1 MFGLSGG
8 LWRLIFVYSLMAYP
22 VLADGVDLLQ
32 RYPTTLADVAATK
45 DYAWNFSKD
54 DIFELSEFNLIVTD
68 SLEIKLGSA
77 DVGIGSSENG
87 AVWAAVIPRATGT
100 ILSEA
105 APMSEKVAHVW
116 LRFHPTDVIKLFPPN
131 TVKDT
136 GDEKTYN
143 RMRQICDLRFR
154 SSYHQGNNALIPEV
168 GVYGVDVDV
177 TEGERRFF
185 SVDLNKETVK
195 HYPKFIKAISINRI
209 SKNDAELSFDLIW
222 DAFDRDYAMFVIRPE
237 VDWDALKVKY
247 RTLAIEC
254 KTAYDFAGVCA
265 KMLAHLRDLHVWVRI
280 GHDSI
285 PVFDRPRKLN
295 ANPRAIPSIIGEL
308 KTEKSVQWA
317 VTKDKIGYIAINS
330 WSDQKAPKSFEKAI
344 ATMTN
349 TRGLIVDVRMNG
361 GGSETLARPVAGRF
375 LVEEATYA
383 YSQYRSDK
391 TKRTE
396 LGEKIARCV
405 RPAGPWHYD
414 RPVVLLIGQ
423 KCLSSNEAFAAM
435 MDQAPRV
442 TLMGDHTGGSSGNP
456 KMIET
461 PIDVRVSVPRWL
473 SILVDGKLLD
483 ERGVQPDVVFEETT
497 DSFTNGD
504 ALLEAALERLRKVD
518 LPAEPIHVPV
528 VLEQPLEEM
537 AQQQS
542 SSGMAQ
548 TPDQHPPSYMYLD
561 PLFGNDEVEP
571 DYEIMISFDQ
581 LMKPDCVQL
590 QFTKGGVRAVK
601 NIEYDEETY
610 GFTMPVQFEPE
621 CEHELT
627 IPANG
632 FQTMKGAG
640 SSKMSW
646 TFKTTSFEPDEEAPT
661 PKLIAVDPP
670 EGSTISRITRLRLQ
684 FDSPMAPHS
693 VYLQYTGGD
702 KKEKAQ
708 LCPAVQYESESNTLI
723 LPVIFPAEWDGEILL
738 SGLQSRA
745 GKPADAVKLKFKTN
759 DQMFAETHLQEFE
772 ESEKDKE
779 LLSLLASMKK
789 ARMEIKSLDETV
801 QRIALGGLRKFGFT
815 ELRVQSASYKVQG
828 ASQFRADISDYMS
841 SPFFIGST
849 GRRYWQYSNESGKKS
864 LLGCF
869 PDEVNE
875 VALSVFDPFGLTTKD
890 IETVMKDNN
899 LQYLGTE
906 NLIDRDVHIIRAW
919 RVVQRNGLDLLC
931 LDRWFIDPESFL
943 PLRVQRTASDGSC
956 LMYVFQINHTNEEY
970 TITDFAP
977 AKVTR
982 MPMTFEEE
990 LGEGFD
996 KRFIHIMD
1004 GSDGDFRVEWG
1015 KSGVDK
1021 YQSVGLN

>member
-1 MFGLSGG
+1 MSGLSGG
-8 LWRLIFVYSLMAYP
+8 VWRLIFVYCLMAYP
-22 VLADGVDLLQ
+22 VLADGIDLLQ
-32 RYPTTLADVAATK
+32 RYPTTLTEVTTQDF
-45 DYAWNFSKD
+45 AWNFSKN
-54 DIFELSEFNLIVTD
+54 DIFELSEFNLTVKD
-68 SLEIKLGSA
+68 SLEIKLDAA
-77 DVGIGSSENG
+77 DVGIGVSENG

-105 APMSEKVAHVW
+105 APMSEIVAHVW
-116 LRFHPTDVIKLFPPN
+116 LRFNPSEIVKLFPPD
-131 TVKDT
+131 TVKAS
-136 GDEKTYN
+136 GDAKTYN

-154 SSYHQGNNALIPEV
+154 SSYHRGNNALIPAV

-177 TEGERRFF
+177 TEGQRRFF
-185 SVDLNKETVK
+185 SIDLNKKEVK
-195 HYPKFIKAISINRI
+195 HFPDLNKAISVKRI
-209 SKNDAELSFDLIW
+209 SQNDAELSFDMIW
-222 DAFDRDYAMFVIRPE
+222 NAFDRDYAMFVIRPE
-237 VDWDALKVKY
+237 VDWDALKVQY
-247 RTLAIEC
+247 RPLAIEC
-254 KTAYDFAGVCA
+254 KTAYDFACVCA
-265 KMLAHLRDLHVWVRI
+265 EMLAHLRDLHVWVRI
-280 GHDSI
+280 GSDSI
-285 PVFDRPRKLN
+285 PVFNRPRILN
-295 ANPRAIPSIIGEL
+295 ANPQAIPSIVGEL
-308 KTEKSVQWA
+308 ERAKSVQWA

-344 ATMTN
+344 ATMAD

-361 GGSETLARPVAGRF
+361 GGSETLAMPVAGRF

-391 TKRTE
+391 SDRTA
-396 LGEKIARCV
+396 LCDMIARRV
-405 RPAGPWHYD
+405 KPAGDWCYD

-435 MDQAPRV
+435 MDQAPQV

-473 SILVDGKLLD
+473 SILTDGKPLD
-483 ERGVQPDVVFEETT
+483 ERGVQPDVFFDAQP

-504 ALLEAALERLRKVD
+504 ALLEAALERLRGFD
-518 LPAEPIHVPV
+518 LPEEPIDIPV
-528 VLEQPLEEM
+528 VEEAPPDEI

-548 TPDQHPPSYMYLD
+548 GSTGQQPPSYMYLD
-561 PLFGNDEVEP
+561 PLFGNEEVEP

-590 QFTKGGVRAVK
+590 QFSKGGVRAVK
-601 NIEYDEETY
+601 DISYDEETY

-621 CEHELT
+621 CEFEIT

-632 FQTMKGAG
+632 FQTIKGAG
-640 SSKMSW
+640 SSRMAW
-646 TFKTTSFEPDEEAPT
+646 TFKTTSFEPDKEAPD

-670 EGSTISRITRLRLQ
+670 EGSTVSRITHLRLQ
-684 FDSPMAPHS
+684 YDCPMAPRS
-693 VYLQYTGGD
+693 VYLQYTGGN
-702 KKEKAQ
+702 KKAKAQ
-708 LCPAVQYESESNTLI
+708 LCPDVQYESESNTLV
-723 LPVIFPAEWDGEILL
+723 LPIIFPSDWDGEILL

-745 GKPADAVKLKFKTN
+745 GKPADAVKLKFKTS
-759 DQMFAETHLQEFE
+759 DQMFSESYLKEFE
-772 ESEKDKE
+772 QTEKEKE
-779 LLSLLASMKK
+779 LLSLLASIKK
-789 ARMEIKSLDETV
+789 ARTAIKSLDETV

-828 ASQFRADISDYMS
+828 ASQFVADISGYMAE
-841 SPFFIGST
+841 PFFIGST

-864 LLGCF
+864 LQGCF

-875 VALSVFDPFGLTTKD
+875 VALSVFDPFGLTSKTID
-890 IETVMKDNN
+890 TVMKDNN

-906 NLIDRDVHIIRAW
+906 QLIDRDVHIIRAW
-919 RVVQRNGLDLLC
+919 RVVQRNGQDLLC
-931 LDRWFIDPESFL
+931 LDRWFVDQESFL
-943 PLRVQRTASDGSC
+943 PLRMLRASSDGAC
-956 LMYVFQINHTNEEY
+956 FIYVFQINHTNEEY
-970 TITDFAP
+970 TTTDFAP

-982 MPMTFEEE
+982 MPMTFEEG

-996 KRFIHIMD
+996 SRFIHVMD
-1004 GSDGDFRVEWG
+1004 GSDGDFQVDWG

-1021 YQSVGLN
+1021 YESVGLN